1 VIKTCIALMLSLA
14 AAPTFAQSGEGS
26 GRSSPTEAAAI
37 NTVCPVGKEPIDGR
51 SFTRYNDHRIGLCCP
66 GCETTFVS
74 WDSGRKDA
82 FVSAAVANVPP
93 TAQPAT
99 AQPADPGQ
107 RDAAAAEAESQML
120 ASLYPLSVCPVTGK
134 ALGSMGAPVVKKY
147 DGREVRFCCA
157 GCVPK
162 FDSDLQ
168 ASLSKLD
175 KQIAASQLPL
185 YPLQTCVVASGK
197 LGSMGEPDN
206 FVYRNRLVRFC
217 CAGCRGNFQNDPARY
232 LKLLDD
238 AAATQQR
245 ASYPLKACPV
255 SGQQLGSMGD
265 PVEKVLAGRLVR
277 LCCPPCE
284 RQLREEPAR
293 FIAQIDEAWR
303 TATPTGTRSPEG
315 GR

>member
-1 VIKTCIALMLSLA
+1 MIKKCIALMLSLA
-14 AAPTFAQSGEGS
+14 VAPTFAQSGDRS
-26 GRSSPTEAAAI
+26 VRSSPTEPAAI

-51 SFTRYNDHRIGLCCP
+51 SFARYKEHRIGFCCP
-66 GCETTFVS
+66 GCESTFVS

-82 FVSAAVANVPP
+82 FV
-93 TAQPAT
+93 TASVGNGRHST
-99 AQPADPGQ
+99 RPADPGEHD
-107 RDAAAAEAESQML
+107 DAAAETESQVL

-134 ALGSMGAPVVKKY
+134 ALGSMGEPVVRKY
-147 DGREVRFCCA
+147 EGREVRFCCDR
-157 GCVPK
+157 CVPR
-162 FDSDLQ
+162 FESDLQ
-168 ASLSKLD
+168 ASFSKLD
-175 KQIAASQLPL
+175 KQIVASQLPL
-185 YPLQTCVVASGK
+185 YPLQTCVVAGGK

-217 CAGCRGNFQNDPARY
+217 CAGCRGNFQKDPAKY

-238 AAATQQR
+238 AAAAQQR
-245 ASYPLKACPV
+245 ASYPLKTCPV

-265 PVEKVLAGRLVR
+265 PAEMVIAGRFVR

-284 RQLREEPAR
+284 RRLHEDPAR

-303 TATPTGTRSPEG
+303 TATRPGTLPPEG

>member
-1 VIKTCIALMLSLA
+1 MLSLA

-26 GRSSPTEAAAI
+26 GRSSPTEPAAI

-51 SFTRYNDHRIGLCCP
+51 SFARYKEHRIGFCCP
-66 GCETTFVS
+66 GCESTFVS

-93 TAQPAT
+93 AAR
-99 AQPADPGQ
+99 PADPGQ
-107 RDAAAAEAESQML
+107 RDDAAAEAESQML

-168 ASLSKLD
+168 ASFSKLD
-175 KQIAASQLPL
+175 KQIVASQLPL
-185 YPLQTCVVASGK
+185 YPLQTCVVAGGK

-217 CAGCRGNFQNDPARY
+217 CAGCRGNFQKDPAKY
-232 LKLLDD
+232 LQLLDD
-238 AAATQQR
+238 AVAAQQR
-245 ASYPLKACPV
+245 ADYPLKTCPV
-255 SGQQLGSMGD
+255 SGKPLGSMGE
-265 PVEKVLAGRLVR
+265 PAEMIVAGRLVR
-277 LCCPPCE
+277 LCCPPCAE
-284 RQLREEPAR
+284 EVRKTPGRIVSEIDAARRAASRE
-293 FIAQIDEAWR
+293 
-303 TATPTGTRSPEG
+303 PEVPQP
-315 GR
+315 R

>member
-1 VIKTCIALMLSLA
+1 MIKKCIALMLSLA

-26 GRSSPTEAAAI
+26 GRSSPTEPAAI

-51 SFTRYNDHRIGLCCP
+51 SFVRYKEHRIGFCCP
-66 GCETTFVS
+66 GCESTFVS

-82 FVSAAVANVPP
+82 FVSAVVANEPP
-93 TAQPAT
+93 AAR
-99 AQPADPGQ
+99 PADPGQ
-107 RDAAAAEAESQML
+107 RDDAAAEAESQML

-168 ASLSKLD
+168 ASFSKLD
-175 KQIAASQLPL
+175 KQIVASQLSL
-185 YPLQTCVVASGK
+185 YPLQTCVVAGGK

-217 CAGCRGNFQNDPARY
+217 CAGCRGNFQKDPAKY

-238 AAATQQR
+238 AAAAQQR
-245 ASYPLKACPV
+245 ASYPLKTCPV

-265 PVEKVLAGRLVR
+265 PAEMILAGRLVR

-284 RQLREEPAR
+284 RQLHENPAR

-303 TATPTGTRSPEG
+303 TATRPGTLSPEG